1 MVCFIPITF
10 CNSSWNFYHKEIIF
24 DFVFFSLLY
33 HIWRFLTIL
42 FHKIFICVL
51 RFWPPKFGLF
61 HFWRYS
67 NILLLLDY
75 PLGIAK
81 IWARNIFQKAF
92 TFWENYKSNIRLTRY
107 GGCSYL
113 NIRNFL
119 GNLMIKTVL
128 LRMLILMSRKPVL
141 YWLFKINISL
151 KWCKGSSKNHAT
163 GKSAKN
169 YAPLASGGDR
179 ASPL

>member
-1 MVCFIPITF
+1 MKSDEFQFQMVCFIPITF

-24 DFVFFSLLY
+24 DFVFCSLLY

-81 IWARNIFQKAF
+81 IWARNIFQKVF
-92 TFWENYKSNIRLTRY
+92 TTWENLTFLFDRPSVRPATHKSNWRY
-107 GGCSYL
+107 ERILIGK
-113 NIRNFL
+113 IK
-119 GNLMIKTVL
+119 GND
-128 LRMLILMSRKPVL
+128 
-141 YWLFKINISL
+141 N
-151 KWCKGSSKNHAT
+151 
-163 GKSAKN
+163 
-169 YAPLASGGDR
+169 
-179 ASPL
+179 